1 MVFAKENAV
10 AIVFDF
16 LDKVLKP
23 SIDVTKEWGDLP
35 KTAIGLEIKRDF
47 EGDFQSFVDFF
58 QSKHHFKLQLTL
70 HRRIYLP

>member
-1 MVFAKENAV
+1 MLFAKENAV
-10 AIVFDF
+10 AVVYDF

-58 QSKHHFKLQLTL
+58 QSKINFHFN
-70 HRRIYLP
+70 